1 VLAAFEDSPERQDAM
16 QLVADRLDLPP
27 ETQAGLAPTAA
38 AASTGTV
45 SAKVL
50 EAGER
55 LERDALAGCMAH
67 PETVPL
73 LAELAAEHFDS
84 ELHRGVQAHLAEPGG
99 EPAAELVPLLA
110 ELDARAALE
119 EIDEQT
125 TKELL
130 LRLRERRIRRQLA
143 QDPTRADLID
153 ALERIHEAVGSL
165 V

>member
-1 VLAAFEDSPERQDAM
+1 VLADFEDSPERQDAM
-16 QLVADRLDLPP
+16 RLVSDRLDLPA
-27 ETQAGLAPTAA
+27 ETQAGLAPRGT

-50 EAGER
+50 EAGGR
-55 LERDALAGCMAH
+55 LERDALAGCIAH
-67 PETVPL
+67 PASVQL
-73 LAELAAEHFDS
+73 LAELAPEHFDS
-84 ELHRGVQAHLAEPGG
+84 ELNRALQAYLVEPG

-110 ELDARAALE
+110 ELDARAAGE

-130 LRLRERRIRRQLA
+130 LRLRERHIRRQLA
-143 QDPTRADLID
+143 ADPTRADLID